1 MRGITSGLQPRRYA
15 DGDLVQK
22 ALDLGVTPFGMSDEE
37 IMEAIVE
44 KRQTDDI
51 SGASADFGEATEG
64 FKRQVKENFFDY
76 TDPLEYATLPLVS
89 LRAAKLAGKAGPAVY
104 NAVRG
109 PASQFGG
116 KIMQNIRGIGAY
128 IGVDELARRGIP
140 EIGIPGY
147 ENPFGEEAKQARQD
161 AQDEAAE
168 DLKFMTGKLEG
179 EDFVD
184 FELNAEGKKQKGIS
198 LIDPDKPMETGTSS
212 KDKADEITSKL
223 SPKDKEE
230 RMMKGLA
237 ALFEAYGESQ
247 SGGGTSLPGGM
258 IKGTAINTPEITR
271 YQGGGIAD
279 MMPQEP
285 MMMAGGGMVPGVNGG
300 MVPGYGLG
308 AYIKKKL
315 TDTVK
320 TIVKKAKSEK
330 KPDTKKQTTTKK
342 KTDTKKE
349 TGVTK
354 DAPVKEPILPPE
366 FKYIAG
372 APIGLGKKV
381 LETLGGVGGIGRG
394 AVRAGVYG
402 TAGTMGYNY
411 LDPFGKKTE
420 VEYQGSSEDAAKVNK
435 SESLREFHLENSMA
449 RAQEAGRD
457 KPNFMDYLASFPKS
471 YTDKIGSDP
480 EFAQQMMAG
489 FIAMAKPTEGFVP
502 RNAFVDFGEAALAE
516 KARQEGEVPDQL
528 KLMDKLSKDPELLN
542 AFKKYSRSAKP
553 LTATE
558 LETEMMAVERMLKK
572 SIYGDNVK
580 DDDKIYKRPA
590 TEGEALGMP
599 IAPSTLY
606 QMYLDAGENLEAVRE
621 KVTGDGS

>member
-1 MRGITSGLQPRRYA
+1 MRGITSGLEPRRYA

-37 IMEAIVE
+37 IMQAISQKQQV
-44 KRQTDDI
+44 DDI
-51 SGASADFGEATEG
+51 SGASADFEEAGGEG
-64 FKRQVKENFFDY
+64 YKMFGKDGLIFDY
-76 TDPLEYATLPLVS
+76 TNPVDYAMAIPVAGWAGAGIKALSTANKLRKLKKGADTLS
-89 LRAAKLAGKAGPAVY
+89 KLNNPAT
-104 NAVRG
+104 
-109 PASQFGG
+109 
-116 KIMQNIRGIGAY
+116 RGIATGAFAADLGY
-128 IGVDELARRGIP
+128 DLATDP
-140 EIGIPGY
+140 EMKDLFNDTA
-147 ENPFGEEAKQARQD
+147 E
-161 AQDEAAE
+161 DEAAK
-168 DLKFMTGKLEG
+168 DLETVAN
-179 EDFVD
+179 D
-184 FELNAEGKKQKGIS
+184 QK
-198 LIDPDKPMETGTSS
+198 E
-212 KDKADEITSKL
+212 
-223 SPKDKEE
+223 KEE
-230 RMMKGLA
+230 KEKEEKEDASLTKEQRMMKGIA

-247 SGGGTSLPGGM
+247 SGGGTSLPGGP
-258 IKGTAINTPEITR
+258 ITTRAINTPEITR
-271 YQGGGIAD
+271 YQNGGIAG

-381 LETLGGVGGIGRG
+381 FETLGGVGGIGRG

-480 EFAQQMMAG
+480 EFAQQMMSG
-489 FIAMAKPTEGFVP
+489 FLAMMKPTEGFVP

>member
-37 IMEAIVE
+37 IMQAIVE

-76 TDPLEYATLPLVS
+76 TDPLDYATLPLVS

-109 PASQFGG
+109 PASQLGG
-116 KIMQNIRGIGAY
+116 KISQNIRGLGAY

-230 RMMKGLA
+230 QMMKGIA
-237 ALFEAYGESQ
+237 ALFEAYGKSQ
-247 SGGGTSLPGGM
+247 SGGGTSLPGGP
-258 IKGTAINTPEITR
+258 ITTRAINTPEITR

-354 DAPVKEPILPPE
+354 DAPVKQPSFEYQYGVAPIL
-366 FKYIAG
+366 G
-372 APIGLGKKV
+372 GGKKI
-381 LETLGGVGGIGRG
+381 LQKLGGIDGGGMGRG
-394 AVRAGVYG
+394 AARLAGYG
-402 TAGTMGYNY
+402 TVGTMGYNY
-411 LDPFGKKTE
+411 LTGDPEKPI
-420 VEYQGSSEDAAKVNK
+420 EYQGSSEDAAKVK
-435 SESLREFHLENSMA
+435 LPDSLRDFHLENSMA
-449 RAQEAGRD
+449 RAQAAGRSE
-457 KPNFMDYLASFPKS
+457 PTFVDYIASFPKS
-471 YTDKIGSDP
+471 YTDKLGSDP
-480 EFAQQMMAG
+480 EFAKQMMAG
-489 FIAMAKPTEGFVP
+489 FLAMMKPTEGFVP

-516 KARQEGEVPDQL
+516 GVRQEGEIPEALQTL
-528 KLMDKLSKDPELLN
+528 QALQENPELK
-542 AFKKYSRSAKP
+542 AAWDESKRGEITPDKYLQTMAGLMNIAKDVVGSAIGRKIKP
-553 LTATE
+553 
-558 LETEMMAVERMLKK
+558 K
-572 SIYGDNVK
+572 
-580 DDDKIYKRPA
+580 
-590 TEGEALGMP
+590 
-599 IAPSTLY
+599 
-606 QMYLDAGENLEAVRE
+606 ENLVDANGLV
-621 KVTGDGS
+621 VTGAELIKRYQEGDISAVQAYAQTLTPEEG

>member
-1 MRGITSGLQPRRYA
+1 MRGITSGLEPRRYA

-37 IMEAIVE
+37 IMQAISQKQQV
-44 KRQTDDI
+44 DDI
-51 SGASADFGEATEG
+51 SGASADFEEAGGEG
-64 FKRQVKENFFDY
+64 YKMFGKDGLIFDY
-76 TDPLEYATLPLVS
+76 TNPVDYAMAIPVAGWAGAGIKALSTANKLRKLKKGADTLS
-89 LRAAKLAGKAGPAVY
+89 KLNNPAT
-104 NAVRG
+104 
-109 PASQFGG
+109 
-116 KIMQNIRGIGAY
+116 RGIATGAFAADLGY
-128 IGVDELARRGIP
+128 DLATDPEMKDIFSNDAVD
-140 EIGIPGY
+140 
-147 ENPFGEEAKQARQD
+147 D
-161 AQDEAAE
+161 AQE
-168 DLKFMTGKLEG
+168 DLETVTN
-179 EDFVD
+179 D
-184 FELNAEGKKQKGIS
+184 QK
-198 LIDPDKPMETGTSS
+198 E
-212 KDKADEITSKL
+212 
-223 SPKDKEE
+223 KEE
-230 RMMKGLA
+230 KEKEDANLTDEEKEKKKSFLEKMGQV
-237 ALFEAYGESQ
+237 FEAYGASQ
-247 SGGGTSLPGGM
+247 GVGGAPKGIEGGM

-271 YQGGGIAD
+271 YQGGGIAG

-435 SESLREFHLENSMA
+435 SVSLREFHLENSMA

>member
-1 MRGITSGLQPRRYA
+1 MG
-15 DGDLVQK
+15 
-22 ALDLGVTPFGMSDEE
+22 
-37 IMEAIVE
+37 
-44 KRQTDDI
+44 
-51 SGASADFGEATEG
+51 
-64 FKRQVKENFFDY
+64 QV
-76 TDPLEYATLPLVS
+76 
-89 LRAAKLAGKAGPAVY
+89 
-104 NAVRG
+104 
-109 PASQFGG
+109 
-116 KIMQNIRGIGAY
+116 
-128 IGVDELARRGIP
+128 
-140 EIGIPGY
+140 
-147 ENPFGEEAKQARQD
+147 
-161 AQDEAAE
+161 
-168 DLKFMTGKLEG
+168 
-179 EDFVD
+179 
-184 FELNAEGKKQKGIS
+184 
-198 LIDPDKPMETGTSS
+198 
-212 KDKADEITSKL
+212 
-223 SPKDKEE
+223 
-230 RMMKGLA
+230 
-237 ALFEAYGESQ
+237 FEAYGASQ
-247 SGGGTSLPGGM
+247 GVGGAPKGIEGGM

-271 YQGGGIAD
+271 YQGGGIAG

-489 FIAMAKPTEGFVP
+489 FLAMMKPTEGFVP

>member
-1 MRGITSGLQPRRYA
+1 MRGITSGLEPRRYA

-37 IMEAIVE
+37 IMQAISQKQQV
-44 KRQTDDI
+44 DDI
-51 SGASADFGEATEG
+51 SGASADFEEAGGEG
-64 FKRQVKENFFDY
+64 YKMFGKDGLIFDY
-76 TDPLEYATLPLVS
+76 TNPVDYAMAIPVAGWAGAGIKALSTANKLRKLKKGADTLS
-89 LRAAKLAGKAGPAVY
+89 KLNNPAT
-104 NAVRG
+104 
-109 PASQFGG
+109 
-116 KIMQNIRGIGAY
+116 RGIATGAFAADLGY
-128 IGVDELARRGIP
+128 DLATDP
-140 EIGIPGY
+140 EMKDLFNDTA
-147 ENPFGEEAKQARQD
+147 E
-161 AQDEAAE
+161 DEAAK
-168 DLKFMTGKLEG
+168 DLETVAN
-179 EDFVD
+179 D
-184 FELNAEGKKQKGIS
+184 QK
-198 LIDPDKPMETGTSS
+198 E
-212 KDKADEITSKL
+212 
-223 SPKDKEE
+223 KEE
-230 RMMKGLA
+230 KEKEEKEDASLTKEQRMMKGIA

-247 SGGGTSLPGGM
+247 SGGGTSLPGGP
-258 IKGTAINTPEITR
+258 ITTRAINTPEITR
-271 YQGGGIAD
+271 YQNGGIAG

-381 LETLGGVGGIGRG
+381 FETLGGVGGIGRG

-489 FIAMAKPTEGFVP
+489 FLAMMKPTEGFVP

>member
-37 IMEAIVE
+37 IMQAISQKQQV
-44 KRQTDDI
+44 DDI
-51 SGASADFGEATEG
+51 SGASADFEEAGGEG
-64 FKRQVKENFFDY
+64 YKMFGKDGLIFDY
-76 TDPLEYATLPLVS
+76 TNPVDYAMAIPVAGWAGAGIKALSTANKLRKLKKGADTVS
-89 LRAAKLAGKAGPAVY
+89 KLNNPAT
-104 NAVRG
+104 
-109 PASQFGG
+109 
-116 KIMQNIRGIGAY
+116 RGIATGAFAADLGY
-128 IGVDELARRGIP
+128 DLATDP
-140 EIGIPGY
+140 EMKDLFNDTA
-147 ENPFGEEAKQARQD
+147 E
-161 AQDEAAE
+161 DEAAK
-168 DLKFMTGKLEG
+168 DLETVAN
-179 EDFVD
+179 D
-184 FELNAEGKKQKGIS
+184 QK
-198 LIDPDKPMETGTSS
+198 E
-212 KDKADEITSKL
+212 
-223 SPKDKEE
+223 KEE
-230 RMMKGLA
+230 KEKEEKEDASLTKEQRMMKGIA

-247 SGGGTSLPGGM
+247 SGGGTSLPGGP
-258 IKGTAINTPEITR
+258 ITTRAINTPEITR
-271 YQGGGIAD
+271 YQNGGIAG

-381 LETLGGVGGIGRG
+381 FETLGGVGGIGRG

-489 FIAMAKPTEGFVP
+489 FLAMMKPTEGFVP

>member
-1 MRGITSGLQPRRYA
+1 MRGITSGLEPRRYA

-37 IMEAIVE
+37 IMQAISQKQQV
-44 KRQTDDI
+44 DDI
-51 SGASADFGEATEG
+51 SGASADFEEAGGEG
-64 FKRQVKENFFDY
+64 YKMFGKDGLIFDY
-76 TDPLEYATLPLVS
+76 TNPVDYAMAIPVAGWAGAGIKALSTANKLRKLKKGADTLS
-89 LRAAKLAGKAGPAVY
+89 KLNNPAT
-104 NAVRG
+104 
-109 PASQFGG
+109 
-116 KIMQNIRGIGAY
+116 RGIATGAFAADLGY
-128 IGVDELARRGIP
+128 DLATDP
-140 EIGIPGY
+140 EMKDLFNDTA
-147 ENPFGEEAKQARQD
+147 E
-161 AQDEAAE
+161 DEAAK
-168 DLKFMTGKLEG
+168 DLETVAN
-179 EDFVD
+179 D
-184 FELNAEGKKQKGIS
+184 QK
-198 LIDPDKPMETGTSS
+198 E
-212 KDKADEITSKL
+212 
-223 SPKDKEE
+223 KEE
-230 RMMKGLA
+230 KEKEEKEDASLTKEQRMMKGIA

-271 YQGGGIAD
+271 YQGGGIAG

-489 FIAMAKPTEGFVP
+489 FLAMMKPTEGFVP